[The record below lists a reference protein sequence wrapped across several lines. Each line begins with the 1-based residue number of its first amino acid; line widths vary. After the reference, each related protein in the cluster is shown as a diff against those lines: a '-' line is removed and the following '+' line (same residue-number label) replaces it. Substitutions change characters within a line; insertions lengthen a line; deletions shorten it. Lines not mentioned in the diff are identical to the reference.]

1 MLTMLVAVAIILAVA
16 GVTLRF
22 VSDLGRTILIAGLV
36 VGSTWLM
43 LASTA
48 VLFQRGGVG
57 LLLLVL
63 IGASAVAVTVYRRLG
78 AIQALAVGLGIVLA
92 TAIALV

>member
-36 VGSTWLM
+36 VAATWL
-43 LASTA
+43 LAASAT
-48 VLFQRGGVG
+48 VIYQRGGPG
-57 LLLLVL
+57 LLSLVL
-63 IGASAVAVTVYRRLG
+63 IGAIAAAVGIYRRLG
-78 AIQALAVGLGIVLA
+78 TIQALVVSLGIVLA